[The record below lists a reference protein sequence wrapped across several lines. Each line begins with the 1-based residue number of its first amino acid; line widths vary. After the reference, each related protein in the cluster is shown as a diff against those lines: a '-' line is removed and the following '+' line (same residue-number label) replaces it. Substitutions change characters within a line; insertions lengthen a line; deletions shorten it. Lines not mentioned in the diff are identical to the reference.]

1 MSVLA
6 MRKPWQIGIQDFF
19 GEHRFLIAF
28 FAYHARDGRHLEV
41 QSRGFEA
48 NEWRRA
54 LEIFAEV
61 KALNLILSGLSSFFK
76 LVANFGYKLA
86 DHYFFVC

>member
-1 MSVLA
+1 MSVLAILA

-48 NEWRRA
+48 NEWRRGTRDFCGSEGSKFDSQRIEQLFQA
-54 LEIFAEV
+54 SRQLWIQA
-61 KALNLILSGLSSFFK
+61 
-76 LVANFGYKLA
+76 
-86 DHYFFVC
+86 C